1 MAKLERNN
9 ILTATVPSDGANF
22 PTSQNYNAEW
32 GIDNQLSGFIIQNE
46 SFNKERVTDT
56 TQGQKGC
63 VVAQLDYDVH
73 YTLTLNVIGNG
84 DLPEEGDIDFPY
96 PAWKDNRNRVDW
108 KVQSVN
114 YQGAYNDKKKYT
126 INCERWA
133 NWPQQ
138 ESPESE
144 SDSNP

>member
-1 MAKLERNN
+1 MAKLERTN
-9 ILTATVPSDGANF
+9 IDTATVPSDGAGF
-22 PTSQNYNAEW
+22 PTSAKYNPEW
-32 GIDNQLSGFIIQNE
+32 GIDNLLDGFIIQNE

-63 VVAQLDYDVH
+63 VVAQLDYDIH

-84 DLPEEGDIDFPY
+84 TLPEEGVIDFQYY
-96 PAWKDNRNRVDW
+96 PWKDNTETKVKW

-133 NWPQQ
+133 NWPPQ
-138 ESPESE
+138 S
-144 SDSNP
+144 